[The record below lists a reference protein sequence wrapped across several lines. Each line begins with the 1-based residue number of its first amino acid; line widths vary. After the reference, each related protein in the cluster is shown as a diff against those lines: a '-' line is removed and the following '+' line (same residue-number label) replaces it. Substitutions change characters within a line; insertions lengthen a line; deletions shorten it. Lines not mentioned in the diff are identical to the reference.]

1 MAYLVNILAIK
12 KELSARVRSRR
23 KEGKLSQSAL
33 AVKSGVSLGSVKRFE
48 RTGEISLSALL
59 RIAVVLGY
67 ENDFERLFA
76 RKNYQS
82 LDEIISERI
91 NEK

>member
-1 MAYLVNILAIK
+1 MSKLVNILAIK
-12 KELSARVRSRR
+12 NEIAMRVKSRR
-23 KEGKLSQSAL
+23 KEGALSQSVL
-33 AVKSGVSLGSVKRFE
+33 ASKSGVSLGSVKRFE

-67 ENDFERLFA
+67 ESDFEKLFS

-82 LDEIISERI
+82 IDEII